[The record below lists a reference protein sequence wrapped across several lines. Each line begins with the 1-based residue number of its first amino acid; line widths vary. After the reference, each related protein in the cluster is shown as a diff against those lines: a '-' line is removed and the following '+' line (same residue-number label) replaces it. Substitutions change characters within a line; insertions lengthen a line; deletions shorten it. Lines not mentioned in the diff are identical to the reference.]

1 RAGCKA
7 LDDRLDRLDLVDL
20 HRWHWRGRR
29 CELEE
34 PAQRCAVAV
43 LIVDELRVLLEDRV
57 LTASRGVLQL
67 ENGVGAEQVVF
78 AVPPPL
84 VLAARL
90 ELQPSAGIVERAAVP
105 AHDFFGNDID
115 ADPADA

>member
-1 RAGCKA
+1 F
-7 LDDRLDRLDLVDL
+7 DDRLDWLDLVDRHGRYRR
-20 HRWHWRGRR
+20 HRRGRG

-34 PAQRCAVAV
+34 PAQCCARAV
-43 LIVDELRVLLEDRV
+43 LIVDELRVLFEDRV

-67 ENGVGAEQVVF
+67 ENGVRAEQVVF

-105 AHDFFGNDID
+105 ARDFFGNDID